1 MKNSE
6 IAKEIAEKKA
16 LWSSARRAAP
26 IQQIRRA
33 MREKKVLNKD
43 LSERLGVSEA
53 SISRLLSGSQN
64 LQLDTLYMLAD
75 ALDQQ
80 LVIAIE
86 VQDEVR
92 EDVDEPVNISSC
104 IDNKSIEATVD
115 GNLFSGFCDSEITFK
130 IGVSCNDSIIM
141 RGEDFQ
147 AVNDNVYHLENYSRL
162 RRSSKPV
169 EVVASF
175 AECTF

>member
-33 MREKKVLNKD
+33 MRGKKVLNKD

-80 LVIAIE
+80 LVISIG
-86 VQDEVR
+86 VQNEVR
-92 EDVDEPVNISSC
+92 ENVEASVDAPSC
-104 IDNKSIEATVD
+104 IDSNAIEATVD
-115 GNLFSGFCDSEITFK
+115 VNVFSGRCDSEITLK
-130 IGVSCNDSIIM
+130 IGVSCNDSIVM

-147 AVNDNVYHLENYSRL
+147 AGNDNVYHLENYSRV
-162 RRSSKPV
+162 RRSSKSV

-175 AECTF
+175 AEYAF